1 MRTATQNQAL
11 RDRSRAALL
20 DAGLRLFARDGYAAT
35 SVRKIAA
42 EAGVATG
49 LLYAHFPSKDALLVA
64 LFAQSMADVFGT
76 FAEADAAP
84 PRERV
89 ATLLRASVRAVQAR
103 REFWALGYV
112 ARTQPAVVAALG
124 ERLGEWTATIFA
136 RLAAYLADGG
146 SPAPHAEAPALFA
159 QIDGLCQLVTN
170 APPGLPVDDLV
181 ARVVARW
188 GTPAPTS

>member
-1 MRTATQNQAL
+1 MRTAAQNQAL

-20 DAGLRLFARDGYAAT
+20 DAGLRLFARDGFAAT
-35 SVRKIAA
+35 SVRRIAA

-64 LFAQSMADVFGT
+64 LFEQSMADVFGT

-84 PRERV
+84 PRHRV
-89 ATLLRASVRAVQAR
+89 ATLVRASVRAVQAR

-124 ERLGEWTATIFA
+124 ARLQDWMATILA
-136 RLAAYLADGG
+136 RLASYLADGG
-146 SPAPHAEAPALFA
+146 SPAPGEEAPALFA
-159 QIDGLCQLVTN
+159 QIDGLCQLVTQ
-170 APPGLPVDDLV
+170 APPGLPVDAVV

-188 GTPAPTS
+188 GAPTPTP